1 MILDYWLITNELVIL
16 LNFDW
21 GFQSISQSK
30 FQRASFLGES
40 GLTKSF
46 RKRSS
51 MLFSNFLNFLLKRT
65 VPSLDLFLRAFWP
78 TGGTPWGIHV
88 EIQVVFH
95 PNRLG
100 LHYPLIQK
108 YLKFS
113 NSDFFRF
120 LFFFFFIFSRTFSP
134 QNDFFEPIQSV
145 YTPRAHGRLPIE
157 NGGFRAGFHSGDALS
172 PFSINEPSG
181 TYFSLFFRQ
190 IMRPLCWANTR
201 ISVAVSPLFS
211 LLNDDVF

>member
-1 MILDYWLITNELVIL
+1 MILDYWLITNELVIF

-21 GFQSISQSK
+21 GFQSIAQSK
-30 FQRASFLGES
+30 FQRASFLGER

-95 PNRLG
+95 PNRLC
-100 LHYPLIQK
+100 LHYPLIKK

-120 LFFFFFIFSRTFSP
+120 WFFFFSIFLRTFSP
-134 QNDFFEPIQSV
+134 RSNFFWANSIGL
-145 YTPRAHGRLPIE
+145 YTPSPR
-157 NGGFRAGFHSGDALS
+157 ALS
-172 PFSINEPSG
+172 HREQRFSRW
-181 TYFSLFFRQ
+181 FSQRWGAFH
-190 IMRPLCWANTR
+190 
-201 ISVAVSPLFS
+201 
-211 LLNDDVF
+211 LLN

>member
-1 MILDYWLITNELVIL
+1 MILDYWLITNELVIF

-21 GFQSISQSK
+21 GFQSIAQSK
-30 FQRASFLGES
+30 FQRASFLGER

-120 LFFFFFIFSRTFSP
+120 LFFFFLHFFAYIFSPER
-134 QNDFFEPIQSV
+134 FFWANSIGL
-145 YTPRAHGRLPIE
+145 YTPSPRAPSHRE
-157 NGGFRAGFHSGDALS
+157 RRFSRRVSQRWRAF
-172 PFSINEPSG
+172 
-181 TYFSLFFRQ
+181 
-190 IMRPLCWANTR
+190 PL
-201 ISVAVSPLFS
+201 L
-211 LLNDDVF
+211 D